1 MPAEQK
7 ALQGAQRAEATFR
20 DIQVAFGTPG
30 RRRWSGRKLGRDL
43 ENLADLELDR
53 EKNQYETGQQSAS
66 DSRQQEI
73 DKALQ
78 KLAELARR
86 QQELA
91 AQ

>member
-1 MPAEQK
+1 M
-7 ALQGAQRAEATFR
+7 
-20 DIQVAFGTPG
+20 
-30 RRRWSGRKLGRDL
+30 GRDL

-66 DSRQQEI
+66 DSRQKEVDQ
-73 DKALQ
+73 ALQ

-91 AQ
+91 SNKNQQQAFRQKWEQEILRREAEELKK